1 VTRNIVPLIRRG
13 TAADAD
19 LLAEFGARTFSD
31 TFAPSNKPED
41 IAAYLATAFDPDI
54 QAAELADPCITYLI
68 AETDERMIGYAM
80 LRAGSQS
87 RSVLGP
93 RAIELVRIYVAREWF
108 GFGVGEAL
116 MRRCIDEARQAGYQT
131 IWLGVWEHNTRAQA
145 FYRKWNFQ
153 ITGQHIFK
161 LGSDLQNDFLMER
174 PLS

>member
-1 VTRNIVPLIRRG
+1 MIRRG

-54 QAAELADPCITYLI
+54 QAAELSDPRITYFI
-68 AETDERMIGYAM
+68 AETDEQIIGYAM

-87 RSVLGP
+87 QTVLGP
-93 RAIELVRIYVAREWF
+93 SAIELVRIYVAREWF
-108 GFGVGEAL
+108 GCGVGEAL
-116 MRRCIDEARQAGYQT
+116 MGRCIDESRQAGYET

-145 FYRKWNFQ
+145 FYRKCNFQ
-153 ITGQHIFK
+153 ITGQHIFQ